1 MSESVDCFLKH
12 TMFKLL
18 SILRGATDFVS
29 KITDLIS
36 KIKDQQLRSPK
47 KGIFLV
53 TMDVESLCS
62 NMMFCEIWYQQFKKC
77 EKHGGV
83 LLLVKLQAFTCFFTL
98 FRLYK
103 WYQIAQGITY

>member
-12 TMFKLL
+12 TMFKLF
-18 SILRGATDFVS
+18 ILRGTTDFVS

-62 NMMFCEIWYQQFKKC
+62 NM
-77 EKHGGV
+77 
-83 LLLVKLQAFTCFFTL
+83 
-98 FRLYK
+98 
-103 WYQIAQGITY
+103 